1 MPSDGGQ
8 GGPGGEPTQGGQP
21 EGQPGGPGG
30 ADTMTFD
37 YTGTYTAAFAA
48 DGQQADTQGESIEA
62 TETDQ
67 NAVLAQNAGTA
78 VLQDCAITKSGD
90 DSDGDRCNFY
100 GANSIVLAVN
110 EGSQVVLGGCTLS
123 ATSEG
128 SNGVFATDSGVAF
141 VNDCGI
147 DTSAGNSRGL
157 DATYAGVVVA
167 SQVDIATEGD
177 HCAAVATDRGGG
189 TISVVGGTFSTAG
202 SGSPL
207 LSSVLYGQHPGERHC
222 GYRIC

>member
-21 EGQPGGPGG
+21 GGHPGGPGG

-78 VLQDCAITKSGD
+78 VLQDCTITKLGD
-90 DSDGDRCNFY
+90 NSDGDRCNFY
-100 GANSIVLAVN
+100 GANSIVCL
-110 EGSQVVLGGCTLS
+110 
-123 ATSEG
+123 
-128 SNGVFATDSGVAF
+128 
-141 VNDCGI
+141 
-147 DTSAGNSRGL
+147 
-157 DATYAGVVVA
+157 
-167 SQVDIATEGD
+167 
-177 HCAAVATDRGGG
+177 
-189 TISVVGGTFSTAG
+189 
-202 SGSPL
+202 
-207 LSSVLYGQHPGERHC
+207 
-222 GYRIC
+222 